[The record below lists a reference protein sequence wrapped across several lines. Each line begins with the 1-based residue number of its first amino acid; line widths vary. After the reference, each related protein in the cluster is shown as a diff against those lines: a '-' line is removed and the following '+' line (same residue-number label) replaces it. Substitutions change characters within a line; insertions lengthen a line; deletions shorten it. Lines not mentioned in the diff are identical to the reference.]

1 MTEQN
6 KQNIRVAIVG
16 TGFGKKVL
24 LPAFTEHPRTQVV
37 AIYHRQLDKGETI
50 AQSHHIPFAS
60 DSIEAIAQR
69 PDIDGV
75 AISTPPFLHYQQAK
89 TVLAGGK
96 HLFLEKPTTLNA
108 GEAKELYHL
117 AQQNQMVT
125 TLDFEFRF
133 VPAWQ
138 RFAELLSE
146 NYVGEK
152 RLIKIDCL
160 VSGRADADQPWT
172 WYAQKELGGGILGAM
187 GSHCFDYISWLFG
200 PIRRLCGQLATT
212 IKHRPDPATS
222 SFQAC
227 DADDVC
233 QVMLELADGTPC
245 QLSLSAVTYQGRGHS
260 IEVYGSEG
268 TLILASDNQQDYIH
282 GFKLWGSQKG
292 ATLAPINV
300 PARLDFPKVYPD
312 GRIAAVMR
320 VIDQWV
326 AGIDQGKSM
335 IPSLVE
341 GTYSQL
347 LIDLTQESNMTGT
360 WVDVPTINQFLEGMG
375 NR

>member
-6 KQNIRVAIVG
+6 NQNQQNIQVAIVG

-24 LPAFTEHPRTQVV
+24 LPAFSEHPRTQVV
-37 AIYHRQLDKGETI
+37 AIYHHHLDKAETI
-50 AQSHHIPFAS
+50 AQTYHIPFAS
-60 DSIEAIAQR
+60 DSIEAIAHK
-69 PDIDGV
+69 PEIDGV
-75 AISTPPFLHYQQAK
+75 CICTPPFLHYEQAK
-89 TVLAGGK
+89 TVLTAGK

-108 GEAKELYHL
+108 QEARELYHL
-117 AQQNQMVT
+117 ANSKQLVT
-125 TLDFEFRF
+125 TVDFEFRY
-133 VPAWQ
+133 VPAWL

-146 NYVGEK
+146 NYVGKK

-160 VSGRADADQPWT
+160 VAGRADASQPWT

-187 GSHCFDYISWLFG
+187 GSHCFDYINWLFG
-200 PIRRLCGQLATT
+200 PVSRLCGQLTTT
-212 IKHRPDPATS
+212 IKYRSESPS
-222 SFQAC
+222 GILKRC
-227 DADDVC
+227 NADDVC
-233 QVMLELADGTPC
+233 QVMLELADSTPC

-292 ATLAPINV
+292 GNLTPINV
-300 PARLDFPKVYPD
+300 PERLDFPKVYPD

-320 VIDQWV
+320 VIDRWV
-326 AGIDQGKSM
+326 TGIDQGQSVT
-335 IPSLVE
+335 PSLVE
-341 GTYSQL
+341 GAYSQL

-360 WVDVPTINQFLEGMG
+360 WVDVPDKSLFLE
-375 NR
+375 

>member
-1 MTEQN
+1 
-6 KQNIRVAIVG
+6 
-16 TGFGKKVL
+16 
-24 LPAFTEHPRTQVV
+24 
-37 AIYHRQLDKGETI
+37 
-50 AQSHHIPFAS
+50 
-60 DSIEAIAQR
+60 
-69 PDIDGV
+69 
-75 AISTPPFLHYQQAK
+75 
-89 TVLAGGK
+89 
-96 HLFLEKPTTLNA
+96 
-108 GEAKELYHL
+108 
-117 AQQNQMVT
+117 
-125 TLDFEFRF
+125 
-133 VPAWQ
+133 
-138 RFAELLSE
+138 
-146 NYVGEK
+146 
-152 RLIKIDCL
+152 
-160 VSGRADADQPWT
+160 
-172 WYAQKELGGGILGAM
+172 M

-200 PIRRLCGQLATT
+200 PVRRLCGQLATT
-212 IKHRPDPATS
+212 IKHRPDPATG
-222 SFQAC
+222 SFQVC

-292 ATLAPINV
+292 DALAPINI
-300 PARLDFPKVYPD
+300 PARLEFAKVYPD

-341 GTYSQL
+341 GIYSQL

-360 WVDVPTINQFLEGMG
+360 WVDVPTIDQVLEGMG
-375 NR
+375 K